1 MIADVLVIAEH
12 DGREISP
19 ITFDLLYWG
28 AQVARKNN
36 WRLGVLLAGFE
47 IGKFLNELQ
56 EASSDVVFVLDD
68 PGLQQY
74 TVPRYLHAIAG
85 AIKQTTPQLV
95 LMGHSYFGIEM
106 GGGLAVIL
114 KSPLVSNCLS
124 IDKVEGGFGVTRPI
138 YGGTLLTRLHIQS
151 APPVLIS
158 MQKGSLPNATNAAR
172 NKRADIIRLD
182 VPKEDGPSKLKVLK
196 EKRPAIGEDITKAKT
211 LIAVGRGIGQ
221 ETKLGLFRELAEEL
235 GATIA
240 ASRPIVDMGWLPADH
255 QVGLSGQTV
264 KPNVYLA
271 CGISGAAQHLA
282 GMRDAPLIIAINK
295 DPAAP
300 IFQVAH
306 YGVVGDLFDFVPP
319 LLRIAKE
326 FK

>member
-1 MIADVLVIAEH
+1 MIPDILVIAEH
-12 DGREISP
+12 DGRDISP

-28 AQVARKNN
+28 AQLAKDNN
-36 WRLGVLLAGFE
+36 WHLGVLLAGFE
-47 IGKFLNELQ
+47 IGKFSDELQ
-56 EASSDVVFVLDD
+56 GSSADVIFVLDD

-74 TVPRYLHAIAG
+74 SAPRYLGAIAA
-85 AIKQTTPQLV
+85 AIKQKKPQLV
-95 LMGHSYFGIEM
+95 LLGHSYFGIEM
-106 GGGLAVIL
+106 GGGLAVTL
-114 KSPLVSNCLS
+114 KSPLVSNCLTV
-124 IDKVEGGFGVTRPI
+124 DKVEDGFRVTRPI
-138 YGGTLLTRLHIQS
+138 YGGALLTRLHIQS
-151 APPVLIS
+151 APLILIS
-158 MQKGSLPNATNAAR
+158 IQKGSLPKATET
-172 NKRADIIRLD
+172 KRADIIRLD
-182 VPKEDGPSKLKVLK
+182 VADEDGPSQLEVL
-196 EKRPAIGEDITKAKT
+196 EESRPTIGEDITKAKT

-221 ETKLGLFRELAEEL
+221 ETKLSLFRELAEEL
-235 GATIA
+235 GGTIA

-282 GMRDAPLIIAINK
+282 GMRDASLIIAINK

-319 LLRIAKE
+319 LLRIARELK
-326 FK
+326 